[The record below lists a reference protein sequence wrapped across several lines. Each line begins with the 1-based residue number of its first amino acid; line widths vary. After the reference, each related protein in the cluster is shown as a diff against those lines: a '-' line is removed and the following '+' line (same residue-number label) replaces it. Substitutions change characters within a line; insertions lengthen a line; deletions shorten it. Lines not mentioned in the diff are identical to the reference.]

1 MPESISH
8 LVSFIYSAEEG
19 GFSPAARRLGLSPAA
34 VSKNVARLEQHLGV
48 RLFQRTTRQL
58 HLTSEGERYLQEV
71 AEPWK
76 RIEEATQATRQGA
89 GQPGGTL
96 KIAMAP
102 LVGRTYFV
110 PMLEEFLRRYPA
122 IVPDLHVENRQ
133 VDLVGEGFDV
143 AIGGGVD
150 LNEGMVARELT
161 SVHSIVV
168 ASPAYLAERGWP
180 SGPDELARHAGIAR
194 RAVGSGRLLGWTL
207 RGLDGQQAPVG
218 LRTVAV
224 CDDPEA
230 MAQAALA
237 GVGVTVLPLPHAQPF
252 LRSGALVD
260 VLPGWHVQGR
270 ALCLY
275 YASRR
280 LLPAKTRV
288 FIDFVVERF
297 ETQGLA
303 RQFVT
308 PDRPQGQEEVDAPA
322 AAGA

>member
-8 LVSFIYSAEEG
+8 LVSFIYSAEER

-58 HLTSEGERYLQEV
+58 RLTAEGERYLHEV
-71 AEPWK
+71 AEPWR

-96 KIAMAP
+96 KIGMAP

-110 PMLEEFLRRYPA
+110 PMLEDFLARYPA
-122 IVPDLHVENRQ
+122 IVPDLHFDNRQ
-133 VDLVGEGFDV
+133 VDLVKEGFDV

-161 SVHSIVV
+161 RVRSVVV
-168 ASPAYLAERGWP
+168 ASPAYLERRGWP
-180 SGPDELARHAGIAR
+180 HDPDGLARHDGIAR
-194 RAVGSGRLLGWTL
+194 RAVGSGRLLSWTL
-207 RGLDGQQAPVG
+207 RHDDGRQAPVD
-218 LRTVAV
+218 LRTVMV

-237 GVGVTVLPLPHAQPF
+237 GIGVAVLPLPHAQAF
-252 LRSGALVD
+252 LRSRALVD
-260 VLPGWHVQGR
+260 VLPGWFVEGR

-288 FIDFVVERF
+288 FIDFVVARF
-297 ETQGLA
+297 EEQGLA
-303 RQFVT
+303 RQFMT
-308 PDRPQGQEEVDAPA
+308 PERAAGEGGEAPA

>member
-19 GFSPAARRLGLSPAA
+19 GFSAAARRLGLSPAA

-58 HLTSEGERYLQEV
+58 RLSAEGARYLAEV

-76 RIEEATQATRQGA
+76 RIEEASLATRQGA

-96 KIAMAP
+96 KIGMAP

-122 IVPDLHVENRQ
+122 IVPDLHFENRQ
-133 VDLVGEGFDV
+133 VDLIAEGFDV
-143 AIGGGVD
+143 AIGGGVE

-161 SVHSIVV
+161 AVRSIAV
-168 ASPAYLAERGWP
+168 ASNAYLARRGQP
-180 SGPDELARHAGIAR
+180 RHPDELVRHDGIAR
-194 RAVGSGRLLGWTL
+194 RAVGSGRLLSWTL
-207 RGLDGQQAPVG
+207 RHDDGQQAPVE

-237 GVGVTVLPLPHAQPF
+237 GLGIAVLPLPHAQAF

-260 VLPGWHVQGR
+260 VLPGWYVQGR
-270 ALCLY
+270 TLALY

-288 FIDFVVERF
+288 FVEFVVERF
-297 ETQGLA
+297 EALGLA
-303 RQFVT
+303 EEFLT
-308 PDRPQGQEEVDAPA
+308 PQQ
-322 AAGA
+322 AAGG

>member
-8 LVSFIYSAEEG
+8 LVSFIYSAEER

-58 HLTSEGERYLQEV
+58 RLTAEGERYLHEV
-71 AEPWK
+71 AEPWR
-76 RIEEATQATRQGA
+76 RIEEATLATRQDA
-89 GQPGGTL
+89 GQPGGQL

-102 LVGRTYFV
+102 LVGRMVFV
-110 PMLEEFLRRYPA
+110 PMLEEFLKRYPA
-122 IVPDLHVENRQ
+122 IVPDLHFANGQ
-133 VDLVGEGFDV
+133 VDLVREGFDA
-143 AIGGGVD
+143 AIGGGVELGD
-150 LNEGMVARELT
+150 GMVARELT
-161 SVHSIVV
+161 TVRSVVL
-168 ASPAYLAERGWP
+168 ASPAYLARRGWP
-180 SGPDELARHAGIAR
+180 LGPDDLARHDGIGR
-194 RAVGSGRLLGWTL
+194 RAVGSGRLLSWIL
-207 RGLDGQQAPVG
+207 RHDGGRQAPVD
-218 LRTVAV
+218 LRTVVV

-237 GVGVTVLPLPHAQPF
+237 GIGVAVLPLPHAQAF

-260 VLPGWHVQGR
+260 VLPGWFVEGR
-270 ALCLY
+270 PLCLY

-297 ETQGLA
+297 EQQALA
-303 RQFVT
+303 RQFM
-308 PDRPQGQEEVDAPA
+308 RPEAPA
-322 AAGA
+322 G

>member
-8 LVSFIYSAEEG
+8 LVSFIYSAEER

-58 HLTSEGERYLQEV
+58 RLTSEGERYFHEV

-76 RIEEATQATRQGA
+76 RIEEATLATRQGA

-110 PMLEEFLRRYPA
+110 PMLEAFLQRYPA
-122 IVPDLHVENRQ
+122 IVPDLHFENRQ
-133 VDLVGEGFDV
+133 VDLVKDGFDV

-161 SVHSIVV
+161 MVRSIVL
-168 ASPAYLAERGWP
+168 ASPAYLARRGRP
-180 SGPDELARHAGIAR
+180 LDPDDLAWHDGIAR
-194 RAVGSGRLLGWTL
+194 RAVGSGRLLSWTL
-207 RGLDGQQAPVG
+207 RRDDGRQAPVD
-218 LRTVAV
+218 LRTVVV

-237 GVGVTVLPLPHAQPF
+237 GIGLAVLPLPHAQPF

-260 VLPGWHVQGR
+260 VLPGWFVQGR
-270 ALCLY
+270 PLCLY

-288 FIDFVVERF
+288 FIDFVIERF
-297 ETQGLA
+297 DEQGLA
-303 RQFVT
+303 RQFML
-308 PDRPQGQEEVDAPA
+308 PESPA
-322 AAGA
+322 G

>member
-19 GFSPAARRLGLSPAA
+19 GFSAAARRLGLSPAA

-58 HLTSEGERYLQEV
+58 RLTAEGERYLFEV
-71 AEPWK
+71 AEPFK
-76 RIEEATQATRQGA
+76 RIEEATLAMRQNA
-89 GQPGGTL
+89 GQPAGTL
-96 KIAMAP
+96 KIGMAP

-110 PMLEEFLRRYPA
+110 PMLEAFLRRYPA

-133 VDLVGEGFDV
+133 VDLVKEGFDV

-150 LNEGMVARELT
+150 LSEGMVARELT
-161 SVHSIVV
+161 MVRSIVL
-168 ASPAYLAERGWP
+168 AAPAYLARRGWP
-180 SGPDELARHAGIAR
+180 THPDQLARHDGILR
-194 RAVGSGRLLGWTL
+194 RALGSGRLLSWTV
-207 RGLDGQQAPVG
+207 RHPDGQQAPVE
-218 LRTVAV
+218 LRAVAV

-237 GVGVTVLPLPHAQPF
+237 GIGLTVLPLPHAQAF
-252 LRSGALVD
+252 LRSGALVN
-260 VLPGWHVQGR
+260 VLPGWFVEGR
-270 ALCLY
+270 PLCLY
-275 YASRR
+275 YSGRR

-297 ETQGLA
+297 EALGLA
-303 RQFVT
+303 REFMT
-308 PDRPQGQEEVDAPA
+308 PDRPAQAGESAPA
-322 AAGA
+322 TAGA

>member
-19 GFSPAARRLGLSPAA
+19 GFSAAARRLGMSPAA

-58 HLTSEGERYLQEV
+58 RLTAEGERYLEEV
-71 AEPWK
+71 AAPWK
-76 RIEEATQATRQGA
+76 RIEEASLNTRQGA

-110 PMLEEFLRRYPA
+110 PMLDAFLQRYPA
-122 IVPDLHVENRQ
+122 IVPDLHVANRQ
-133 VDLVGEGFDV
+133 VDLIGEGFDV

-161 SVHSIVV
+161 LVHSIAT
-168 ASPAYLAERGWP
+168 ASPAYLARRGRP
-180 SGPDELARHAGIAR
+180 AHPDELTLHDGIAR
-194 RAVGSGRLLGWTL
+194 RAVGSGRVLGWTL
-207 RGLDGQQAPVG
+207 RTAAGLQAPVE

-237 GVGVTVLPLPHAQPF
+237 GLGIAVLPLPHAQAF
-252 LRSGALVD
+252 LRSGELVD
-260 VLPGWHVQGR
+260 VLPGWYVQGR
-270 ALCLY
+270 ALTLY

-297 ETQGLA
+297 ETLGLA
-303 RQFVT
+303 REFVT
-308 PDRPQGQEEVDAPA
+308 PGGP
-322 AAGA
+322 

>member
-8 LVSFIYSAEEG
+8 LVSFIYSAEER

-58 HLTSEGERYLQEV
+58 RLTAEGERYLYEV
-71 AEPWK
+71 AEPWR
-76 RIEEATQATRQGA
+76 RIEEATLATRQGA
-89 GQPGGTL
+89 GQPGGAL
-96 KIAMAP
+96 KIGMAP

-110 PMLEEFLRRYPA
+110 PMLDEFLRRYPA
-122 IVPDLHVENRQ
+122 IVPDLHFANRQ
-133 VDLVGEGFDV
+133 VDLIKEGFDV

-161 SVHSIVV
+161 MVRSIVV
-168 ASPAYLAERGWP
+168 ASPAYLERRGWP
-180 SGPDELARHAGIAR
+180 RDPDGLARHDGIAR
-194 RAVGSGRLLGWTL
+194 RAVGSGRLLSWTL
-207 RGLDGQQAPVG
+207 RHGDGRQAPVD
-218 LRTVAV
+218 LRTALV

-237 GVGVTVLPLPHAQPF
+237 GIGIAVLPLPHAQAF
-252 LRSGALVD
+252 LRSRALVD
-260 VLPGWHVQGR
+260 VLPGWFVEGR

-288 FIDFVVERF
+288 FIDFVIARF
-297 ETQGLA
+297 EEQGLA
-303 RQFVT
+303 RQFMT
-308 PDRPQGQEEVDAPA
+308 PERAAGEGGEAPA

>member
-48 RLFQRTTRQL
+48 RLFQRTTRHL
-58 HLTSEGERYLQEV
+58 RLTSEGERYFHEV

-76 RIEEATQATRQGA
+76 RIEEATLATRQGA
-89 GQPGGTL
+89 GQPSGTL

-102 LVGRTYFV
+102 LVGRRYFV
-110 PMLEEFLRRYPA
+110 PMLDSFLQRYPA
-122 IVPDLHVENRQ
+122 IVPDLHLDNRQ
-133 VDLVGEGFDV
+133 VDLVKEGFDV

-161 SVHSIVV
+161 MVRSVVL
-168 ASPAYLAERGWP
+168 ASPAYLARRGRP
-180 SGPDELARHAGIAR
+180 LDPDGLARHDGIAR
-194 RAVGSGRLLGWTL
+194 RAVGSGRLLSWTL
-207 RGLDGQQAPVG
+207 RREDGLQAPVD
-218 LRTVAV
+218 LRTVMV

-237 GVGVTVLPLPHAQPF
+237 GIGIAVLPLPHAQPF

-260 VLPGWHVQGR
+260 VLPGWFVQGR
-270 ALCLY
+270 PLCLY

-297 ETQGLA
+297 EEQGLG
-303 RQFVT
+303 RQFMR
-308 PDRPQGQEEVDAPA
+308 PDGP
-322 AAGA
+322 GA

>member
-19 GFSPAARRLGLSPAA
+19 GFSAAARKLGMSPAA

-58 HLTSEGERYLQEV
+58 RLTAEGERYLEDV
-71 AEPWK
+71 AAPWK
-76 RIEEATQATRQGA
+76 RIEEATLNTRQGA

-110 PMLEEFLRRYPA
+110 PMLEAFLARYPA

-133 VDLVGEGFDV
+133 VDLIKEGFDV

-161 SVHSIVV
+161 PVHSIAT
-168 ASPAYLAERGWP
+168 ASPAYLARRGWP
-180 SGPDELARHAGIAR
+180 RHPDELAQHDSIAR
-194 RAVGSGRLLGWTL
+194 RALGSGRVLAYTL
-207 RGLDGQQAPVG
+207 RNDEGMQVPMES
-218 LRTVAV
+218 RTVVV

-237 GVGVTVLPLPHAQPF
+237 GLGIAVLPLPHAQAF

-260 VLPGWHVQGR
+260 VLPGWYVQGR
-270 ALCLY
+270 MLSLY

-280 LLPAKTRV
+280 QLPAKTRV

-297 ETQGLA
+297 ETLGLA

-308 PDRPQGQEEVDAPA
+308 PDSPQKSRA
-322 AAGA
+322 

>member
-19 GFSPAARRLGLSPAA
+19 GFSAAARRLGLSPAA

-58 HLTSEGERYLQEV
+58 RLTAEGERYLAEV

-76 RIEEATQATRQGA
+76 RIEEATLATRQSA
-89 GQPGGTL
+89 GQPSGTL

-110 PMLEEFLRRYPA
+110 PMLEAFLQRYPG
-122 IVPDLHVENRQ
+122 IVPDLHVANRQ
-133 VDLVGEGFDV
+133 VDLIGEGFDV
-143 AIGGGVD
+143 AIGGGVE
-150 LNEGMVARELT
+150 LNEGMAARELT
-161 SVHSIVV
+161 TVHSIAL
-168 ASPAYLAERGWP
+168 ASPAYLARRGQP
-180 SGPDELARHAGIAR
+180 GHPDALARHDGIAR
-194 RAVGSGRLLGWTL
+194 RAVGSGRLLSWTL
-207 RGLDGQQAPVG
+207 RHDDGQQVPVE

-237 GVGVTVLPLPHAQPF
+237 GIGIAMLPLPHAQAF

-260 VLPGWHVQGR
+260 VLPGWYVKGR
-270 ALCLY
+270 ALSLY

-288 FIDFVVERF
+288 FIDFVVGRF
-297 ETQGLA
+297 EAQGLA
-303 RQFVT
+303 QDFVT
-308 PDRPQGQEEVDAPA
+308 PQKPA
-322 AAGA
+322 E

>member
-1 MPESISH
+1 
-8 LVSFIYSAEEG
+8 
-19 GFSPAARRLGLSPAA
+19 LSPAA

-58 HLTSEGERYLQEV
+58 RLTAEGERYLHDV
-71 AEPWK
+71 AEPWR
-76 RIEEATQATRQGA
+76 RIEEATLATRQGA
-89 GQPGGTL
+89 GQPGGAL
-96 KIAMAP
+96 KIGMAP

-110 PMLEEFLRRYPA
+110 PMLKDFLERYPA
-122 IVPDLHVENRQ
+122 IVPDLHFDNRQ
-133 VDLVGEGFDV
+133 VDLVKEGFDV

-161 SVHSIVV
+161 TVRSIVV
-168 ASPAYLAERGWP
+168 ASPAYLERRGRP
-180 SGPDELARHAGIAR
+180 LDPDDLARHDGIAR
-194 RAVGSGRLLGWTL
+194 RAVGSGRLLSWSL
-207 RGLDGQQAPVG
+207 RHDDGEQAPVEW
-218 LRTVAV
+218 RTVMV

-237 GVGVTVLPLPHAQPF
+237 GIGVAVLPLPHAQPF
-252 LRSGALVD
+252 LRRGVLVD
-260 VLPGWHVQGR
+260 VLPGWFVEGR

-297 ETQGLA
+297 EQQGLA
-303 RQFVT
+303 RHFMT
-308 PDRPQGQEEVDAPA
+308 PEGAAGEGGEAPA
-322 AAGA
+322 VAGA